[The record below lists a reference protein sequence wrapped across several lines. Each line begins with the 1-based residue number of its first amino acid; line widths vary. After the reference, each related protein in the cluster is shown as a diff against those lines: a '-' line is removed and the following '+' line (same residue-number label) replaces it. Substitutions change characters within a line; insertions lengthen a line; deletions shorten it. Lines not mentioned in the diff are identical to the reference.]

1 MLLSEMV
8 ALVHKEIEPPR
19 AMHFPYIDR
28 KTNTIMSGTP
38 PELQPLWYA
47 QPQRS
52 MPDPVAKKLK
62 ISHRLALHQ
71 LPLMMELE
79 SQVTAA

>member
-8 ALVHKEIEPPR
+8 AVHKEINRVHRPSYNHFG
-19 AMHFPYIDR
+19 MHSR
-28 KTNTIMSGTP
+28 KDPCLTL
-38 PELQPLWYA
+38 LQ
-47 QPQRS
+47 
-52 MPDPVAKKLK
+52 KKLK